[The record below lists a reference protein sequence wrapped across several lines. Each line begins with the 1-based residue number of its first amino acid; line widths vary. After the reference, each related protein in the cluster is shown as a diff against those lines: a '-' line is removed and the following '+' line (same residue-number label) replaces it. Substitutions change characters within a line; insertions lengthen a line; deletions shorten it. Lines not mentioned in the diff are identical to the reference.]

1 MSEGEL
7 CQLGTIWFSFP
18 SPFYKC
24 VSPWQQYVFQDFYF
38 FFWLLSIPIV
48 LTWFSR
54 LSFEKEMFLLLSG
67 SSTSSD
73 PIWSGHSP
81 PPHQENWV
89 SFADTPPTSALLA
102 MHPASV
108 QVWHFIGI
116 WFASFRLMLQSF
128 FCNFCCRC
136 LVCIHAVVC
145 SVLFTQQILVS
156 LSWLHLKWLTESY

>member
-1 MSEGEL
+1 MN
-7 CQLGTIWFSFP
+7 CQKVNFVNLVQFGFHFLHHSTSVYLPDSSMCSRII
-18 SPFYKC
+18 
-24 VSPWQQYVFQDFYF
+24 F
-38 FFWLLSIPIV
+38 FFGLLSIPIV

-128 FCNFCCRC
+128 F
-136 LVCIHAVVC
+136 L
-145 SVLFTQQILVS
+145 
-156 LSWLHLKWLTESY
+156 

>member
-1 MSEGEL
+1 M
-7 CQLGTIWFSFP
+7 
-18 SPFYKC
+18 
-24 VSPWQQYVFQDFYF
+24 SPWCPLVFIF
-38 FFWLLSIPIV
+38 LIV
-48 LTWFSR
+48 LYYIFLTGDISISTVLSQFSR
-54 LSFEKEMFLLLSG
+54 LSFEKEMFLLISG

-116 WFASFRLMLQSF
+116 WFASFRLMLQSLGLF
-128 FCNFCCRC
+128 FSFMIFIADVYC
-136 LVCIHAVVC
+136 V
-145 SVLFTQQILVS
+145 SVL
-156 LSWLHLKWLTESY
+156 